1 MVYFIV
7 EGSTDRALVETLL
20 SDVDN
25 DAFKFLGLKGYGGVK
40 KTLDN
45 LTESDLSNNT
55 YFAIVD
61 ADNSFINRE
70 TELKILTRIN
80 KVEFYIFP
88 NHNDNGDLETLLL
101 SGITNNE
108 IIECFEKYKSCIKI
122 YNNENIDNKSKLYA
136 YTTLEF
142 NQKPDEYIKGL
153 NTNNTVFNEL
163 KTKLKD
169 LFNE

>member
-7 EGSTDRALVETLL
+7 EGEADKALVESILL
-20 SDVDN
+20 DVDSN
-25 DAFKFLGLKGYGGVK
+25 KFKFLGLEGYGSVE
-40 KTLDN
+40 KTLKN
-45 LTESDLSNNT
+45 LNESDLSNNT

-61 ADNSFINRE
+61 ADISFANRE
-70 TELKILTRIN
+70 IELKGLTKIN
-80 KVEFYIFP
+80 KIGFYIFP

-101 SGITNNE
+101 SGIPNNE
-108 IIECFEKYKSCIKI
+108 IIECFEKYKSCVKI
-122 YNNENIDNKSKLYA
+122 YNKKDIDNKSKLYA

-142 NQKPDEYIKGL
+142 NQKPYEYIKSL
-153 NTNNTVFNEL
+153 NTNNTVFNQL